1 MYCYHCGKRINERAI
16 EAKKPS
22 IENIEGATAESS
34 IEYVC
39 PRCGEAIHA
48 GHDEKDLKS
57 LSTAAHAEI
66 QRGNNHFSMGMGFV
80 SVGAILLV
88 LGLIFY
94 LLANRPSQGFEL
106 DTTCAEFYVFI
117 VLTVISS
124 ILLISGVVLVIVGI
138 SKKVTY
144 NGVLRDINNHTF
156 VQ

>member
-1 MYCYHCGKRINERAI
+1 MYCYHCGYHINEHKI
-16 EAKKPS
+16 ERRSPS

-34 IEYVC
+34 IEYIC

-48 GHDEKDLKS
+48 GSNEKDIKS
-57 LSTAAHAEI
+57 LSRAAHAEV
-66 QRGNNHFSMGMGFV
+66 QRANNRFASGMGLV
-80 SVGAILLV
+80 SVGIILLA
-88 LGLIFY
+88 LGLIFF
-94 LLANRPSQGFEL
+94 LLANRPSKGFIL